1 MAHLTET
8 IERSGQRIGRHAWIE
23 MRLFE
28 VLGRWSGSVVDPQAR
43 ALFARQSHH
52 HAWHA
57 ELWHDLLPALPH
69 LPASRLVVPDEASAR
84 LAATLGDVD
93 ERTDP
98 ATDDGVAAR
107 LAAVYGVALP
117 RLVDSYD
124 DHLEHTTVVAD
135 GPTTRVLRLVLA
147 DLADDLAAGEALRGR
162 LPTPAGGG

>member
-1 MAHLTET
+1 MAHVTET

-28 VLGRWSGSVVDPQAR
+28 VLGRWSGTVVDSRAR

-69 LPASRLVVPDEASAR
+69 LPASGLVVPDEASAE
-84 LAATLGDVD
+84 LAATLGELD

-98 ATDDGVAAR
+98 AADDGVAAR
-107 LAAVYGVALP
+107 LHAVYGVALP
-117 RLVDSYD
+117 QLIDDYT

-147 DLADDLAAGEALRGR
+147 DLADDLTAGEALRADQAR
-162 LPTPAGGG
+162 AAGGR

>member
-1 MAHLTET
+1 MAHVTET

-28 VLGRWSGSVVDPQAR
+28 VLGRWAGTVVDPRAR
-43 ALFARQSHH
+43 ALFGRQSHH

-69 LPASRLVVPDEASAR
+69 LPAAELVVPDEASAE
-84 LAATLGDVD
+84 LLATLGDVD

-98 ATDDGVAAR
+98 ASDDGVTAR
-107 LAAVYGVALP
+107 LDVVYGVALP
-117 RLVDSYD
+117 HLVDCYT
-124 DHLEHTTVVAD
+124 DHLERTTVVAD

-147 DLADDLAAGEALRGR
+147 DLADDRTAGEALRAGR
-162 LPTPAGGG
+162 ATGP

>member
-1 MAHLTET
+1 MAHVTET

-28 VLGRWSGSVVDPQAR
+28 VLGRWSGSVVEPQAR

-69 LPASRLVVPDEASAR
+69 LPAAELVAPDD
-84 LAATLGDVD
+84 AAAQLVAALGDMD
-93 ERTDP
+93 GSTEP
-98 ATDDGVAAR
+98 ASDDGVAAR
-107 LAAVYGVALP
+107 LDAVYGVALP
-117 RLVDSYD
+117 QLVDSYT
-124 DHLEHTTVVAD
+124 DHLEHTTVIAD

-147 DLADDLAAGEALRGR
+147 DLADDRAAGEELRTAR
-162 LPTPAGGG
+162 ARPTGSR